1 MTQWT
6 WVWEDSGVGDGQG
19 RSGVLQFMGS
29 QRVKPDWAT
38 ELNWTFVLSGFFL
51 IIPRH
56 VLQFVAQV
64 KLLGITNSIWWQWRT
79 KSKVKDMLVI
89 QVPEGRTSWSSVWV
103 SLIRNLSVAEKLAF
117 YYTKYRRHSC
127 SSNQTKG
134 IKLEIFKS
142 GHSLCWGLII
152 RRHTNHC
159 QVWSSNS
166 ECRIFNFH

>member
-1 MTQWT
+1 ML
-6 WVWEDSGVGDGQG
+6 
-19 RSGVLQFMGS
+19 RFMGS
-29 QRVKPDWAT
+29 QRVGHNWAT
-38 ELNWTFVLSGFFL
+38 ELNRTFVLSGFFL
-51 IIPRH
+51 IISRH

-64 KLLGITNSIWWQWRT
+64 KLLGITNSIWRQWRT

-89 QVPEGRTSWSSVWV
+89 QLPEGRTSWSSVWV
-103 SLIRNLSVAEKLAF
+103 ALIRNLPMAEKSAF

-127 SSNQTKG
+127 SSNQTNR

-152 RRHTNHC
+152 HRHTNHC

-166 ECRIFNFH
+166 ERRIFNFH